1 MVRTPEPLL
10 ELAKQLTEGYRQVL
24 GTDREQAY
32 LDSVQK
38 AISNGYYPDGISTP
52 DERLEALQA
61 QLRAIEE
68 IVGTYQERAVKAQP
82 RWHYALRLIGELQS
96 ILKG

>member
-1 MVRTPEPLL
+1 MYTGIDYKGVYKYGDSVIVVYRFMTNIRNGGRGNAAPYKTQMVRTPEPLL

-38 AISNGYYPDGISTP
+38 AISNGYYPDGISHQM
-52 DERLEALQA
+52 R
-61 QLRAIEE
+61 
-68 IVGTYQERAVKAQP
+68 G
-82 RWHYALRLIGELQS
+82 
-96 ILKG
+96 